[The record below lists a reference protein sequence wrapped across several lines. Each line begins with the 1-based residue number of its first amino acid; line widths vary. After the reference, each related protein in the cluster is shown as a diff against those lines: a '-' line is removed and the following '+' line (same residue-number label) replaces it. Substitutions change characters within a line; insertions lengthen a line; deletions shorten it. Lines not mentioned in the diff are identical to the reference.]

1 MLHTCKS
8 AILSA
13 SGSTTDARAIKQ
25 QSAAMAM
32 NASGIRDTARAARQ
46 SHHRDSFLG
55 AACLS
60 WQGKERL
67 VAGQF
72 PLPLPRGTQPLLDRF
87 ILSNE
92 PDRRTIWNIT
102 GMHTMLARFFV
113 EISPRVLS
121 KIS

>member
-67 VAGQF
+67 TLLANSKRFYFNSLV
-72 PLPLPRGTQPLLDRF
+72 GTH
-87 ILSNE
+87 
-92 PDRRTIWNIT
+92 RRK
-102 GMHTMLARFFV
+102 A
-113 EISPRVLS
+113 P
-121 KIS
+121 